1 METLWTSKKF
11 IIISTVFVGL
21 MCVFTIVGILKTNK
35 ELSNNYQNAISFN
48 GHGEVKAV
56 PDIATFSLT
65 IRQEAKTVK
74 ESDAKVVVV
83 EKKVLDFLKTK
94 NISDKDIKVENTSFN
109 PKYENKI
116 VMPCNQFG
124 CPQNNP
130 VITGYESFENMTVKV
145 RNVDDAGAVKQGIG
159 ALGVENLSGP
169 NFSIDDTDI
178 LTDQA
183 RKLAIDNAKTKA
195 EKLAKDLGI
204 NLGKIISFNENG
216 NSPMPM
222 MYAKADFGGASEA
235 SAPAVLP
242 KGENTIT
249 SDVTI
254 TYEIK

>member
-94 NISDKDIKVENTSFN
+94 NISDKDIKVEGKTLPAGKYSLYVLPGEKEWTFFFN
-109 PKYENKI
+109 SEVGQWGIKRGGDTTKDPAKD
-116 VMPCNQFG
+116 VL
-124 CPQNNP
+124 
-130 VITGYESFENMTVKV
+130 SVKV
-145 RNVDDAGAVKQGIG
+145 KAAKSASMNERLVYEVSSKGIV
-159 ALGVENLSGP
+159 LRWEN
-169 NFSIDDTDI
+169 
-178 LTDQA
+178 
-183 RKLAIDNAKTKA
+183 
-195 EKLAKDLGI
+195 
-204 NLGKIISFNENG
+204 
-216 NSPMPM
+216 
-222 MYAKADFGGASEA
+222 SEA
-235 SAPAVLP
+235 MVS
-242 KGENTIT
+242 
-249 SDVTI
+249 
-254 TYEIK
+254 IK